1 MYSSDCVSGL
11 IGKYMLETL
20 CEWDFFTNS
29 CIYSI
34 WLGLFDDDE
43 QAALIPELVE
53 TAHSEATQ
61 SEHIFSTPSCIDSI
75 LVWLLEGHH
84 WVPWMH

>member
-1 MYSSDCVSGL
+1 MYSFDCVCGL
-11 IGKYMLETL
+11 IGEYMLETL
-20 CEWDFFTNS
+20 SEWDSFTNS

-34 WLGLFDDDE
+34 LLGLFDDDE

-61 SEHIFSTPSCIDSI
+61 SEHIFSTPSYIDSI
-75 LVWLLEGHH
+75 LVLLLEGHH
-84 WVPWMH
+84 CVPWMY